1 VLVVSSPEVDDGSL
15 FDGPGE
21 MRRRCRSVDWA
32 STSMGPVRTWPAE
45 LRLMVR
51 VCLDSGFAMSLHWG
65 PDLAVLYNDAFVPIM
80 GSHKHPQALGRPTRD
95 VWAEQW
101 LEVIGPLMQR
111 VIDDATPVAA
121 DDLPLVLDRNGYPEE
136 CYFTFSYSPILGPDR
151 NVGGVFTIV
160 TETTGKVL
168 AERRLRLVR
177 NLGAV
182 SATQA
187 GTMADTCR
195 AMHDVLSS
203 TRQSVPFAVALLRED
218 AEGRPRGV
226 DAYGLAANTWSL
238 GMSVDGY
245 QDEAAVIE
253 NVMRTGQAQ
262 MLTGLR
268 ARQPGMILPGPIGP
282 LVPDEAMVVPL
293 TLDRGGD
300 PVGVLVLGISPYRR
314 LDEEY
319 RSFLALI
326 VAQIG
331 VALTDSRAYQAQRTR
346 VQVLVDLDLVKMEFF
361 QNVSHELRTPLT
373 LLLAPLRDVLDAPD
387 AVHPNYRGQLE
398 TAERA
403 AERLRRIVDALLA
416 FAQAEAGSLIPHRQ
430 PVDIARLTADT
441 ASMFRSAAEHAGL
454 RLDVTVPAEPI
465 IATVDTGMWSTIVTN
480 LLANAFKF
488 TPHGAVSVHLHRTRE
503 TTDAVP
509 PADDGTGPCDV
520 VLTVADTG
528 VGIPPEE
535 QPRVF
540 ERFYRSTRTSLGGA
554 GIGLALVADLVHAHD
569 GHIELTSTPGVGS
582 TFTVTVPQ
590 EVQAPAGPHGP
601 THRNTRPVSDRPD
614 LAEVPTVSAR
624 ATAVAG
630 VNGTGHRDRAVDGT
644 AQPAGGSRVMVVEDD
659 ADLRAYLTRLLTAD
673 GFHVTARAAAET
685 ALSAVVTDD
694 GSPAIDLVLTDV
706 MLPGRSGLQL
716 VAELRA
722 VGATGRLPILVLTAR
737 GGADAA
743 AEGMAAG
750 ADDYIIKPFSSQEL
764 LARVRANIEL
774 HHLRE
779 TAIDDAEH
787 RAQQVRGALDSNRTI
802 GTAVGVLMTTYRL
815 SAQLAFQV
823 LVRASQDHNRK
834 LRDIAA
840 HVASTGNLPFRPTDI
855 DDLIVRI
862 TDNPTRR

>member
-1 VLVVSSPEVDDGSL
+1 MLVVSSPEVDDGSL

-21 MRRRCRSVDWA
+21 MRRRCRSEDWA
-32 STSMGPVRTWPAE
+32 ATPMGPVRTWPRE

-65 PDLAVLYNDAFVPIM
+65 PDLAVLYNDAFIPIM

-101 LEVIGPLMQR
+101 LDVIGPLMQR
-111 VIDDATPVAA
+111 VIDDAAPVAA

-151 NVGGVFTIV
+151 KVGGVFTIV

-195 AMHDVLSS
+195 AMLDVLSS

-226 DAYGLAANTWSL
+226 GAYGLAEDTWSL

-245 QDEAAVIE
+245 RDEAAVIE
-253 NVMRTGQAQ
+253 NVMRAGHAE

-268 ARQPGMILPGPIGP
+268 QRYAGMILPGPIGP

-326 VAQIG
+326 AAQIG

-346 VQVLVDLDLVKMEFF
+346 VQVLADLDLVKMEFF

-387 AVHPNYRGQLE
+387 AVHPDYRDQLE

-403 AERLRRIVDALLA
+403 AERLRRIVDALLD
-416 FAQAEAGSLIPHRQ
+416 FAQAEAGTLIPHRQ
-430 PVDIARLTADT
+430 PVDIAGLTAET

-454 RLDVTVPAEPI
+454 RLDVTVPPEPV

-488 TPHGAVSVHLHRTRE
+488 TPHGAVTVDLRPTRRT
-503 TTDAVP
+503 TGAASAA
-509 PADDGTGPCDV
+509 ADGNGPGDV

-569 GHIELTSTPGVGS
+569 GQIELTSAPGAGS

-590 EVQAPAGPHGP
+590 GIQGPAD
-601 THRNTRPVSDRPD
+601 S
-614 LAEVPTVSAR
+614 VP

-630 VNGTGHRDRAVDGT
+630 ANGAGHQDRSVDRT
-644 AQPAGGSRVMVVEDD
+644 AQPGGGSRVMVVEDD

-673 GFHVTARAAAET
+673 GFQVTAMAAAET

-694 GSPAIDLVLTDV
+694 GSPATDLVLTDV
-706 MLPGRSGLQL
+706 MLPGRSGLEL

-722 VGATGRLPILVLTAR
+722 DGATGRLPILVLTAR
-737 GGADAA
+737 GSADAA
-743 AEGMAAG
+743 AEGMAVG
-750 ADDYIIKPFSSQEL
+750 ADDYITKPFSSQEL

-774 HHLRE
+774 HLLRE

-787 RAQQVRGALDSNRTI
+787 RARQVRGALESNRTI

-840 HVASTGNLPFRPTDI
+840 HVASTGALPFRPTDI
-855 DDLIVRI
+855 DDLIVKI
-862 TDNPTRR
+862 TDNAARR